1 MREAKTVTVAQPSQE
16 VLHAEHNLWRDENAM
31 WRDDVSEWRKQLE
44 QSIADLQAVEATL
57 RRHGDVLK
65 SHESAVAVA
74 NQESDEHERVLAE
87 FARGGPG
94 QRLLQLLDAHR
105 KTAIRHAQQR
115 DAHERLKKQHHM
127 LIAQCHL
134 LLKSLTDFV

>member
-1 MREAKTVTVAQPSQE
+1 MSQARSVTVAQPSAE
-16 VLHAEHNLWRDENAM
+16 TLHADHTRWREENAM
-31 WRDDVSEWRKQLE
+31 WRDDVGQWRKQLE
-44 QSIADLQAVEATL
+44 EAIADLQAVEATL
-57 RRHGDVLK
+57 RRHGDVLL
-65 SHESAVAVA
+65 SHESAVGVA
-74 NQESDEHERVLAE
+74 NQESDEHEHVLAE

-94 QRLLQLLDAHR
+94 QRLSQLLDVHR

-134 LLKSLTDFV
+134 LLKSLTDFL